1 MWAKRSKYTSSLG
14 AGNDTIA
21 AVATGV
27 GGALAVIRLSG
38 PGAVAI
44 CDSVF
49 KPASGKPLSGAK
61 GYTLHY
67 GEVIDSHG
75 AVIDD
80 VIVSLFRSPRSF
92 TGEDMVEISCHGSR
106 YIQQR
111 IVSLLIDAGARQA
124 TPGEFTIRAFL
135 GGKMDLSQAEA
146 VADMIASTDRA
157 SHALAL
163 NQMRG
168 GYSHEFA
175 LLRERLI
182 SLVSLL
188 ELELDFGEEDV
199 EFADRRELLSITGQV
214 KSKVDEL
221 LASFRQGNAIKE
233 GIAVAIVGAPNVGKS
248 TLLNTLLKDDRA
260 MVSEIAGTTR
270 DAIEES
276 LSIKGVRFRFIDTA
290 GIRSTGDTLERMGIE
305 RTFAHIGK
313 ADIVMLMAEAGS
325 TPETSASHI
334 AATLGNIALQ
344 PHQKLCILLNKAD
357 RHGLT
362 DAGEYPAQ
370 IDPAVVSGL
379 IGSDATI
386 LPISAKEGL
395 NVEAVTDLL
404 YNISE
409 ADAVFRGDTIVSNSR
424 HYESLSRALES
435 LSRVQRGLEDD
446 IPADLVSQDIRET
459 LHHLGTVTGE
469 ITTDDVLQNIF
480 SKFCIGK

>member
-1 MWAKRSKYTSSLG
+1 M
-14 AGNDTIA
+14 
-21 AVATGV
+21 
-27 GGALAVIRLSG
+27 AVIRLSG
-38 PGAVAI
+38 PEAVAI
-44 CDSVF
+44 CDAVF

-67 GEVIDSHG
+67 GEIIDSHG
-75 AVIDD
+75 GVVDD

-92 TGEDMVEISCHGSR
+92 TGEDMAEISCHGSR
-106 YIQQR
+106 YIQQC

-135 GGKMDLSQAEA
+135 AGKMDLSQAEA
-146 VADMIASTDRA
+146 IADMIASTDRA

-168 GYSHEFA
+168 GYSREFA
-175 LLRERLI
+175 LLRERLVN
-182 SLVSLL
+182 LVSLL

-214 KSKVDEL
+214 KGKVNEL
-221 LASFRQGNAIKE
+221 LGSFRQGNAIKE
-233 GIAVAIVGAPNVGKS
+233 GIAVAIIGAPNVGKS

-276 LSIKGVRFRFIDTA
+276 LTIKGVRFRFIDTA
-290 GIRSTGDTLERMGIE
+290 GIRTTGDTLERMGIE

-334 AATLGNIALQ
+334 ASTLGNIALQ
-344 PHQKLCILLNKAD
+344 PHQKLCILLNKSD

-362 DAGEYPAQ
+362 DAGKYPAQ

-379 IGSDATI
+379 IGSDAAI

-446 IPADLVSQDIRET
+446 IPADLVSQDIREA
-459 LHHLGTVTGE
+459 LHHLGAVTGE